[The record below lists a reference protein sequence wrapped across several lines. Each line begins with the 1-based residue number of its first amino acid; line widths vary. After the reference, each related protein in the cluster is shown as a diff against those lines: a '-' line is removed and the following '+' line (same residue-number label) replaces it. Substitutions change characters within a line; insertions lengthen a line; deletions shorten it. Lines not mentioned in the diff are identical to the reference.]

1 MQFTETET
9 EKPIVQINIDQKIIS
24 KNDMR
29 NHLLSDITFINKC
42 EHEGGTY
49 LTIWPKPEAV
59 LPPHNCCKKI
69 YLYLCI
75 KLVSGQVFSLSTVF
89 SAEWYGF
96 TCNCVFFQLCYL
108 IFLSLSFLICGK
120 EPIVYACHAV
130 IERMIWD
137 DVITH
142 S

>member
-49 LTIWPKPEAV
+49 LTI
-59 LPPHNCCKKI
+59 
-69 YLYLCI
+69 
-75 KLVSGQVFSLSTVF
+75 
-89 SAEWYGF
+89 
-96 TCNCVFFQLCYL
+96 
-108 IFLSLSFLICGK
+108 
-120 EPIVYACHAV
+120 
-130 IERMIWD
+130 
-137 DVITH
+137 
-142 S
+142 